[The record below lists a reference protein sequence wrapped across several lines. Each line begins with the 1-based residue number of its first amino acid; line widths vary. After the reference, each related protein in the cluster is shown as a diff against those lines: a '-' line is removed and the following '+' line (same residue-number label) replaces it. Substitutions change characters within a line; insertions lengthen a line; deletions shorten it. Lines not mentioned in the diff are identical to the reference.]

1 MSQDNSHKREFIG
14 RHINSI
20 IQGDVLE
27 VLKTFPDEVIDFIIT
42 SPPYYG
48 LRRYGDYK
56 EQIGLE
62 KTFDC
67 EKQGLMR
74 LRIGLTEKEI
84 TYILQELD
92 YYDDKNDKE

>member
-1 MSQDNSHKREFIG
+1 MNLP
-14 RHINSI
+14 INQI
-20 IQGDVLE
+20 IQSDALLG
-27 VLKTFPDEVIDFIIT
+27 LKKLSSESVDLVIT

>member
-1 MSQDNSHKREFIG
+1 MNLP
-14 RHINSI
+14 INQI
-20 IQGDVLE
+20 IQSDALLG
-27 VLKTFPDEVIDFIIT
+27 LKKLPSESVDLVIT

>member
-1 MSQDNSHKREFIG
+1 MKIEELKNK
-14 RHINSI
+14 I
-20 IQGDVLE
+20 ICGDALIE
-27 VLKTFPDEVIDFIIT
+27 LKKLPDECIDLVIT

-92 YYDDKNDKE
+92 YYDDKYRKYKK